1 MHRLHH
7 NHLYEKSD
15 PDIALHGGYPRG
27 KLYLVKKLLLDLSA
41 VNAWKTY
48 AYFFGAPAINDHSGK
63 HNRPLDDTAPALRRA
78 ARRDRWL
85 VVALQFALL
94 VTAALTGTLVPYL
107 LLWVV
112 PALTV
117 LQPIL
122 RLRAICEH
130 GAVVDYS
137 SPLTAART
145 NIGPGWLMWLLF
157 PHHVN
162 YHLEHHIYPSIPHY
176 NLPDCHR
183 EMAAAGVLEGAE
195 VVPLGR
201 SLTRVFANRTDPVPH
216 LPRSLSMQPA
226 GLFESQMAM
235 YTSFHRDARNRA
247 THFIGVPAIIVSLMV
262 VLALARF
269 RVGGLDVLVG
279 DRRDSGRVWVVADAR
294 CRDWRCDG
302 DVPGSIAGVRRV
314 AGGQPIPRRPHG
326 GRLPSCLSAAGPSS
340 CGVTSM
346 RAAGRRWSATCS
358 RRLIGP
364 MFLMAEIFFALGW
377 RRRLHDRVEAVI
389 SERYPDYAAA
399 EGPRAEGRAGG

>member
-1 MHRLHH
+1 MTNSTGAEFRNDGRSHSGLPAATVKRLARIDPRRAGLAVLRTYLVIAFSVVAAVVWWSPWIIVSAIIVIATQQHGLFIIGHDAAHYRLFGSRFWNEGVGRLSASLVGLSMPTYRVVHRLHH

-201 SLTRVFANRTDPVPH
+201 SLTRVFANRTDPVPI
-216 LPRSLSMQPA
+216 
-226 GLFESQMAM
+226 SQGA
-235 YTSFHRDARNRA
+235 
-247 THFIGVPAIIVSLMV
+247 
-262 VLALARF
+262 
-269 RVGGLDVLVG
+269 
-279 DRRDSGRVWVVADAR
+279 
-294 CRDWRCDG
+294 
-302 DVPGSIAGVRRV
+302 
-314 AGGQPIPRRPHG
+314 
-326 GRLPSCLSAAGPSS
+326 
-340 CGVTSM
+340 
-346 RAAGRRWSATCS
+346 
-358 RRLIGP
+358 
-364 MFLMAEIFFALGW
+364 
-377 RRRLHDRVEAVI
+377 
-389 SERYPDYAAA
+389 
-399 EGPRAEGRAGG
+399 